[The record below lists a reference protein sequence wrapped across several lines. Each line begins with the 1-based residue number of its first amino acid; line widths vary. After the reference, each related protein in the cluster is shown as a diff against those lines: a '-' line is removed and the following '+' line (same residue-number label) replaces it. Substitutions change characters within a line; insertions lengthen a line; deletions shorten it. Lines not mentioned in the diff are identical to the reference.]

1 MKITIDTDVLHKENF
16 SFGDFLVLLIGY
28 YDISYQ
34 KKLYQRISEAAMYR
48 QYTYAALLVQGCC
61 TFLVPFFQFVY
72 RQYSKSKLELKVKSL
87 ELFSLRCDS
96 LIIHRLQVDNSKFE
110 FYPHT
115 LTLTLTTETPINR
128 ASQQDC
134 EGVRVRK
141 EKSFFYPHTKIR
153 LQSPLS
159 C

>member
-1 MKITIDTDVLHKENF
+1 MLHYE
-16 SFGDFLVLLIGY
+16 
-28 YDISYQ
+28 
-34 KKLYQRISEAAMYR
+34 
-48 QYTYAALLVQGCC
+48 YTYAALLVPGCC

-96 LIIHRLQVDNSKFE
+96 LILHRLQADNSKFE

-128 ASQQDC
+128 AFQTDC
-134 EGVRVRK
+134 EGVRVKK
-141 EKSFFYPHTKIR
+141 EKKVFLFEWRELPPVSR
-153 LQSPLS
+153 LL
-159 C
+159 